1 MCLNRA
7 MFQGVALP
15 LTFCCGYVLGLFSF
29 RLSRN
34 PYTKRLRCLESIRK
48 SMYQQ

>member
-1 MCLNRA
+1 
-7 MFQGVALP
+7 MFYGVALP